1 MRGQFVRIGKSSLG
15 RGLVGAAFG
24 SGTFWSLVRAQLV
37 QFVVAQRRGRAGAR
51 QPRQPRRQWRAVAS
65 RGEQGSKQCGAP
77 DFFDG
82 LGPWACQ
89 EAAGWE
95 KLAKNS
101 QAGPGG
107 GCVTE
112 AAIGTRSLVTGV
124 KFFLDYRKVV
134 PRVVCCWERRAGAAS
149 RGRRGPRG
157 NRESAAGAGARCCCG
172 DGAGVAGAGAG
183 DNAGADAG
191 A

>member
-1 MRGQFVRIGKSSLG
+1 MPYTHDLS
-15 RGLVGAAFG
+15 
-24 SGTFWSLVRAQLV
+24 T
-37 QFVVAQRRGRAGAR
+37 AG
-51 QPRQPRRQWRAVAS
+51 AS

-124 KFFLDYRKVV
+124 KFFSIKLNNNV
-134 PRVVCCWERRAGAAS
+134 GS
-149 RGRRGPRG
+149 
-157 NRESAAGAGARCCCG
+157 
-172 DGAGVAGAGAG
+172 
-183 DNAGADAG
+183 
-191 A
+191 

>member
-1 MRGQFVRIGKSSLG
+1 MSVLDQALAWDVRFI
-15 RGLVGAAFG
+15 F
-24 SGTFWSLVRAQLV
+24 QLV

-51 QPRQPRRQWRAVAS
+51 QPRQPRRQWRAGAS
-65 RGEQGSKQCGAP
+65 RGEQGSEQCGAP

-101 QAGPGG
+101 RAGPGG
-107 GCVTE
+107 GSVTE

-124 KFFLDYRKVV
+124 KFFYVKNLQSLWTQ
-134 PRVVCCWERRAGAAS
+134 PRTGTCDVWLL
-149 RGRRGPRG
+149 
-157 NRESAAGAGARCCCG
+157 
-172 DGAGVAGAGAG
+172 
-183 DNAGADAG
+183 
-191 A
+191 

>member
-124 KFFLDYRKVV
+124 KFFLRFSQVISSISTTRAFAAERSEEEIYGRGMKAYQECVV
-134 PRVVCCWERRAGAAS
+134 RT
-149 RGRRGPRG
+149 
-157 NRESAAGAGARCCCG
+157 ARL
-172 DGAGVAGAGAG
+172 
-183 DNAGADAG
+183 
-191 A
+191 

>member
-124 KFFLDYRKVV
+124 KFFLDCSLSVAQHAVSVSEYRQYMTT
-134 PRVVCCWERRAGAAS
+134 CACTCACACACACTYDCMHMHTACL
-149 RGRRGPRG
+149 
-157 NRESAAGAGARCCCG
+157 REGE
-172 DGAGVAGAGAG
+172 
-183 DNAGADAG
+183 
-191 A
+191 

>member
-1 MRGQFVRIGKSSLG
+1 MASSG
-15 RGLVGAAFG
+15 E
-24 SGTFWSLVRAQLV
+24 Q
-37 QFVVAQRRGRAGAR
+37 GRAGVKAV
-51 QPRQPRRQWRAVAS
+51 RRA
-65 RGEQGSKQCGAP
+65 G
-77 DFFDG
+77 FFDG

-124 KFFLDYRKVV
+124 KFF
-134 PRVVCCWERRAGAAS
+134 
-149 RGRRGPRG
+149 
-157 NRESAAGAGARCCCG
+157 
-172 DGAGVAGAGAG
+172 
-183 DNAGADAG
+183 
-191 A
+191 

>member
-1 MRGQFVRIGKSSLG
+1 MSGQFCAYCKSSLR

-37 QFVVAQRRGRAGAR
+37 QFVVAQRRGRAGTR

-89 EAAGWE
+89 EAAGRE
-95 KLAKNS
+95 KLRRILECLTTGRHS
-101 QAGPGG
+101 S
-107 GCVTE
+107 VVVR
-112 AAIGTRSLVTGV
+112 RSLAARQRSRRPPTPAPRTGCTIIACTSHCISS
-124 KFFLDYRKVV
+124 RKQL
-134 PRVVCCWERRAGAAS
+134 RRQRLS
-149 RGRRGPRG
+149 
-157 NRESAAGAGARCCCG
+157 
-172 DGAGVAGAGAG
+172 DV
-183 DNAGADAG
+183 DAW
-191 A
+191 

>member
-1 MRGQFVRIGKSSLG
+1 MSGQFCAYCISSL
-15 RGLVGAAFG
+15 RCGLVGAAFG

-82 LGPWACQ
+82 LGLWACQ

-124 KFFLDYRKVV
+124 KFFLGPKQRRRFGLPQLLV
-134 PRVVCCWERRAGAAS
+134 PKGR
-149 RGRRGPRG
+149 RGRRKVPPP
-157 NRESAAGAGARCCCG
+157 
-172 DGAGVAGAGAG
+172 
-183 DNAGADAG
+183 ADEFD
-191 A
+191 

>member
-1 MRGQFVRIGKSSLG
+1 MPYTHDLS
-15 RGLVGAAFG
+15 
-24 SGTFWSLVRAQLV
+24 T
-37 QFVVAQRRGRAGAR
+37 AG
-51 QPRQPRRQWRAVAS
+51 AS

-124 KFFLDYRKVV
+124 KFFFSRETVKAHTVN
-134 PRVVCCWERRAGAAS
+134 ERFLTLLS
-149 RGRRGPRG
+149 
-157 NRESAAGAGARCCCG
+157 SLLSS
-172 DGAGVAGAGAG
+172 
-183 DNAGADAG
+183 
-191 A
+191 

>member
-1 MRGQFVRIGKSSLG
+1 MSGQFHAHCKSSLG

-51 QPRQPRRQWRAVAS
+51 KPRQPRRQWRAVAS
-65 RGEQGSKQCGAP
+65 RGEQGAKQCGAP
-77 DFFDG
+77 EFFDG
-82 LGPWACQ
+82 LGPWAWQ
-89 EAAGWE
+89 EAAGGE

-124 KFFLDYRKVV
+124 KVFCQTL
-134 PRVVCCWERRAGAAS
+134 RA
-149 RGRRGPRG
+149 
-157 NRESAAGAGARCCCG
+157 EQWC
-172 DGAGVAGAGAG
+172 
-183 DNAGADAG
+183 
-191 A
+191 

>member
-1 MRGQFVRIGKSSLG
+1 MRGSLG
-15 RGLVGAAFG
+15 NRGD
-24 SGTFWSLVRAQLV
+24 SGE
-37 QFVVAQRRGRAGAR
+37 
-51 QPRQPRRQWRAVAS
+51 QWRAVAS

-124 KFFLDYRKVV
+124 KFFHGLTHLG
-134 PRVVCCWERRAGAAS
+134 ERTTPGHEAGPVGQNTQLTTRGSRTNTLHSSSTRAAPAPHTT
-149 RGRRGPRG
+149 RP
-157 NRESAAGAGARCCCG
+157 AQPLT
-172 DGAGVAGAGAG
+172 
-183 DNAGADAG
+183 
-191 A
+191 

>member
-1 MRGQFVRIGKSSLG
+1 MSGQFHAHCKSSLG

-65 RGEQGSKQCGAP
+65 RGQSSAP
-77 DFFDG
+77 NFFDG

-124 KFFLDYRKVV
+124 KFFFK
-134 PRVVCCWERRAGAAS
+134 RVCDGAAPLHTS
-149 RGRRGPRG
+149 LFTGRLWHLF
-157 NRESAAGAGARCCCG
+157 GALARH
-172 DGAGVAGAGAG
+172 AKR
-183 DNAGADAG
+183 
-191 A
+191 

>member
-1 MRGQFVRIGKSSLG
+1 MSGQFCAYCISSL
-15 RGLVGAAFG
+15 RCGLVGAAFG

-65 RGEQGSKQCGAP
+65 SGEQGSEQCGAP

-124 KFFLDYRKVV
+124 KFFFLLN
-134 PRVVCCWERRAGAAS
+134 P
-149 RGRRGPRG
+149 
-157 NRESAAGAGARCCCG
+157 
-172 DGAGVAGAGAG
+172 
-183 DNAGADAG
+183 
-191 A
+191 

>member
-1 MRGQFVRIGKSSLG
+1 MRGSLG
-15 RGLVGAAFG
+15 NRGD
-24 SGTFWSLVRAQLV
+24 SGE
-37 QFVVAQRRGRAGAR
+37 
-51 QPRQPRRQWRAVAS
+51 QWRAVAS

-124 KFFLDYRKVV
+124 KFFFTHPELAYT
-134 PRVVCCWERRAGAAS
+134 
-149 RGRRGPRG
+149 
-157 NRESAAGAGARCCCG
+157 
-172 DGAGVAGAGAG
+172 
-183 DNAGADAG
+183 
-191 A
+191 

>member
-124 KFFLDYRKVV
+124 KFFFGTNTEVLVYTT
-134 PRVVCCWERRAGAAS
+134 AGAA
-149 RGRRGPRG
+149 
-157 NRESAAGAGARCCCG
+157 
-172 DGAGVAGAGAG
+172 
-183 DNAGADAG
+183 
-191 A
+191 

>member
-65 RGEQGSKQCGAP
+65 RGEQGSEQCGAP

-124 KFFLDYRKVV
+124 KFFLLSNSR
-134 PRVVCCWERRAGAAS
+134 PRVSQSARTRAN
-149 RGRRGPRG
+149 GRQK
-157 NRESAAGAGARCCCG
+157 ESNLFLSTPLLSTPLLCT
-172 DGAGVAGAGAG
+172 VY
-183 DNAGADAG
+183 
-191 A
+191 

>member
-1 MRGQFVRIGKSSLG
+1 MSGQFCAYCISSL
-15 RGLVGAAFG
+15 RCGLVGAAFG

-124 KFFLDYRKVV
+124 KFFFWKVV
-134 PRVVCCWERRAGAAS
+134 DAAS
-149 RGRRGPRG
+149 CLKACKPGALGVQLASARPGPG
-157 NRESAAGAGARCCCG
+157 T
-172 DGAGVAGAGAG
+172 
-183 DNAGADAG
+183 
-191 A
+191 

>member
-51 QPRQPRRQWRAVAS
+51 QPRQPRRQWRAGAS

-124 KFFLDYRKVV
+124 KFGQGNGFVLPGPVLGPV
-134 PRVVCCWERRAGAAS
+134 RAAQDRSSPPKRSSALHGAPE
-149 RGRRGPRG
+149 G
-157 NRESAAGAGARCCCG
+157 
-172 DGAGVAGAGAG
+172 
-183 DNAGADAG
+183 
-191 A
+191 